1 MKKRK
6 TTPNGTAPEVEPD
19 GSLDAL
25 DSLAAEMEQA
35 AEDASPDSADDADG
49 ESFEIPEELPIL
61 PLKDIVVYPFA
72 VVPLGAWAKNA
83 LSA

>member
-6 TTPNGTAPEVEPD
+6 TTPNGTAPEVGPD

-61 PLKDIVVYPFA
+61 PLKDVVVYPFA

-83 LSA
+83 RSA